1 MIMKHLFIL
10 LLFYIVPTIGYSGTT
25 TAKSLL
31 KNNNVSI
38 EEQNDAEVLSS
49 NHQISGLHSAG
60 FKQGEFTR
68 ENEFTKWQI
77 VISLISILVPIFV
90 SWHVKRKSDKVLK
103 EVNMRDMRLR
113 TSNIVLSKRLEVFP
127 KLHIQTD
134 KLGATIRY
142 YKKHRN
148 IIELKKGLKV
158 FFTQLADWDAKYCIF
173 AGLEVTK
180 SIAVLRRK
188 LEEEDSWVEAN
199 NSTIISDND
208 VEWLYHKLQDLE
220 KALKEEM
227 AVFFTSFE
235 DEGEKRNRRII

>member
-1 MIMKHLFIL
+1 MFHPAYRERGTLKTLDRAHGGRFRAPARGARRTDPRYRIDEMRPTPQSGWYRVEFLPAPVFRGGVLF
-10 LLFYIVPTIGYSGTT
+10 
-25 TAKSLL
+25 
-31 KNNNVSI
+31 
-38 EEQNDAEVLSS
+38 
-49 NHQISGLHSAG
+49 
-60 FKQGEFTR
+60 
-68 ENEFTKWQI
+68 
-77 VISLISILVPIFV
+77 
-90 SWHVKRKSDKVLK
+90 
-103 EVNMRDMRLR
+103 
-113 TSNIVLSKRLEVFP
+113 LSKRLEVFP

-235 DEGEKRNRRII
+235 DEGKKETEGLYNDLVK